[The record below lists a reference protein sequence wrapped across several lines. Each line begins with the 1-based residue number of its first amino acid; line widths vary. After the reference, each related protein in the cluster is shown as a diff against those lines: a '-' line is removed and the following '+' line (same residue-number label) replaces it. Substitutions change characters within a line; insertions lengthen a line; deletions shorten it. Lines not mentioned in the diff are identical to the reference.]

1 MPPAAAVSPLWRPD
15 EPVSKDTG
23 KDAVGAQ
30 HIEQAED
37 DSTLKTVDEIL
48 RRRART
54 NPDLPVVSYPSSG
67 IEYVDYTFQQ
77 LDVFAYR
84 VGKQLQAVI
93 PSRASSEE
101 KRTVV
106 AMLGPSN
113 LEYLV
118 TMMGLFKLGHTVLF
132 LSTRI
137 SVPAIESL
145 ITSTG
150 ATYLIAD
157 PRYLDASLATKAQ
170 VPGLQVLDMPTRT
183 NFEFPIDAVG
193 DTQLDAALDPSVETN
208 QIVYIIHSSGSTGL
222 PKAIYQKQNA
232 ALSNFSGNMNM
243 KAFITLP
250 LYHNHGICNLYRAV
264 WSKKA
269 IHLYNADLP
278 LTCNH
283 LIKTFQA
290 HDFEI
295 FYGVPYALKLLAEA
309 DDGLSLLAQLKI
321 VMYGGSACPDDLG
334 DLLVE
339 NGVNLVG
346 HYGATEVGQLMTS
359 FRGPGDK
366 AWNYVREH
374 DKLKPYLRWIPQ
386 GPNLYE
392 CCVLP
397 GWPAKTSTNMDD
409 GSYRTKDLFEPH
421 PSVAGAWKYI
431 ARQDDTIVLV
441 NGEKCNPVVTE
452 GKIRSS
458 KLVTEA
464 VVFGAQQP
472 YLGVL
477 VVPSPA
483 AALGKSPAE
492 ILDLVWPVVEASQE
506 SNDAFAKLSREM
518 VVVLPYD
525 VDYPRTDKG
534 SLIRQAFYKVFAKEI
549 ELAYEISSS
558 TNENAQE
565 YSKSELRDFLRG
577 MVTKALPQGSTFTD
591 ETDFFSL
598 GLDSLQSIQIRAEIL
613 RSVRTANKLTQ
624 NVVFDHP
631 SIDRLAAYLSG
642 SSTQTSVEDE
652 IASLVEKYSKF
663 SAPKSKPGRFVAVTG
678 STGSLGAHIVA
689 QLVQDPSI
697 DRIYCFVRAKDES
710 SAAKR
715 TAESLILRKLYH
727 SLPLQLRRKVI
738 SLPVDLS
745 KPDLGLPEQTY
756 REITSSLRTVIHAAW
771 SVNFNIRLSS
781 FEKDNIAGVRH
792 LIDLCQSA
800 GSGASFNF
808 CSSVSTVARHPDEA
822 GPVPESLPDAKWAQ
836 GMGYAQ
842 SKCVAEAVCARAA
855 ERAGIP
861 VRVLRIGQIVADTAH
876 GVWNATEAVPLML
889 QSALTIGALPRLSE
903 TPSWLPVDTVA
914 KGVAEIALSDAS
926 DASAGGAV
934 FANVVNHRTFSWTN
948 DLLPALR
955 AAGLDFEE
963 VEPKE
968 WVKRLR
974 ESNPDPVVNPPI
986 KLVDFFAS
994 KYDRGDFSPSKQY
1007 VTDTARSL
1015 SQTLENAPLLDSDFA
1030 KKFVDQFC
1038 RTSWEPSTAPKDTEP
1053 ASPAKR
1059 VIIVTGPCGSGK
1071 TTLATALASETV
1083 NAPFIEGD
1091 SLHSKDAV
1099 DRMHAGQALS
1109 DEHRKPWLARLVRR
1123 TEEELFELGYD
1134 TVVASC
1140 SGLKRSYRDR
1150 IREIGAGGRAKVVFL
1165 DLQCAPETLIARLEG
1180 RKGHYMKAEMVE
1192 SQLAAQESV
1201 AVDEADVFPIDA
1213 EGGLGAILKEATW
1226 ALERIS

>member
-1 MPPAAAVSPLWRPD
+1 MPPAAAVSSMWRTD
-15 EPVSKDTG
+15 GPVSKGTEKDT
-23 KDAVGAQ
+23 VGVQ
-30 HIEQAED
+30 HIEQTED
-37 DSTLKTVDEIL
+37 DSTLKTVDECL

-54 NPDLPVVSYPSSG
+54 DPDLPVVSYPSSG

-84 VGKQLQAVI
+84 VGKQLQAAI
-93 PSRASSEE
+93 PSRTSSAE

-118 TMMGLFKLGHTVLF
+118 TMMGLLKLGHTVLF

-145 ITSTG
+145 IKSTG
-150 ATYLIAD
+150 AAYLIAD
-157 PRYLDASLATKAQ
+157 PRYLEASLATKEL
-170 VPGLQVLDMPTRT
+170 VPELQVLEMPTRS

-193 DTQLDAALDPSVETN
+193 DTQLDAALDPSIEIN

-222 PKAIYQKQNA
+222 PKAIYQKQHA

-250 LYHNHGICNLYRAV
+250 LYHNHGICNLYRAI

-278 LTCNH
+278 LTCNY
-283 LIKTFQA
+283 LIKILKA

-309 DDGLSLLAQLKI
+309 DDGLALLAQLKI

-334 DLLVE
+334 DILVE
-339 NGVNLVG
+339 HGVNLVS

-359 FRGPGDK
+359 FRQPGDK

-386 GPNLYE
+386 GPNLFE

-397 GWPAKTSTNMDD
+397 GWPAKTSTNMED

-421 PSVAGAWKYI
+421 PSIPGAWKYI

-441 NGEKCNPVVTE
+441 NGEKFNPVVTE

-458 KLVTEA
+458 KLITEA
-464 VVFGAQQP
+464 VLFGAQQP

-477 VVPSPA
+477 IVPSPA
-483 AALGKSPAE
+483 AAAGKSPAE
-492 ILDLVWPVVEASQE
+492 ILDIVWPVVEAAQE
-506 SNDAFAKLSREM
+506 SNDAFAKLSKEM
-518 VVVLPYD
+518 LVILPYD

-534 SLIRQAFYKVFAKEI
+534 SLIRQAFYKAFAKEI

-558 TNENAQE
+558 TNENARE
-565 YSKSELRDFLRG
+565 YSESELREFLRG
-577 MVTKALPQGSTFTD
+577 LVTKALSHGTNFAD
-591 ETDFFSL
+591 DTDFFSL

-613 RSVRTANKLTQ
+613 RSVKTASKLTQ

-631 SIDRLAAYLSG
+631 SIDRLTAYLSG
-642 SSTQTSVEDE
+642 ASTQTSIEDE
-652 IASLVEKYSKF
+652 IASLVEKYSSF
-663 SAPKSKPGRFVAVTG
+663 SKPQAKQGRFVAITG

-697 DRIYCFVRAKDES
+697 ERIYCFVRAQDDAG
-710 SAAKR
+710 AAKR
-715 TAESLILRKLYH
+715 TAESLISRKLYH
-727 SLPLQLRRKVI
+727 NLPLQLRKKVI

-745 KPDLGLPEQTY
+745 KTDLGLPEPTY

-792 LIDLCQSA
+792 LIDLCQS
-800 GSGASFNF
+800 GGASFNF
-808 CSSVSTVARHPDEA
+808 CSSVSTVSRHPDEQ
-822 GPVPESLPDAKWAQ
+822 GPVPESLPDARWAQ

-842 SKCVAEAVCARAA
+842 SKSAAEAICARAA
-855 ERAGIP
+855 SQAGIP
-861 VRVLRIGQIVADTAH
+861 VRVLRIGQIVADTTH

-914 KGVAEIALSDAS
+914 KGVAEISLSDA
-926 DASAGGAV
+926 DTSAKAAV

-955 AAGLDFEE
+955 SAGLDFEE

-974 ESNPDPVVNPPI
+974 ESNPDPVANPPI

-994 KYDRGDFSPSKQY
+994 KYDRDEFAPSKQY

-1015 SQTLENAPLLDSDFA
+1015 SQTLDNAPLLNSDFA

-1038 RTSWEPSTAPKDTEP
+1038 RTSWKSSTASKD
-1053 ASPAKR
+1053 AKAGSPAKR
-1059 VIIVTGPCGSGK
+1059 VVIVTGPCGSGK
-1071 TTLATALASETV
+1071 TTLATALANETL
-1083 NAPFIEGD
+1083 NTPFIEGD

-1109 DEHRKPWLARLVRR
+1109 DEHRKPWLDRLVRR
-1123 TEEELFELGYD
+1123 AEEELFDLGYE
-1134 TVVASC
+1134 TVLVSC
-1140 SGLKRSYRDR
+1140 SGLKRSYRDQ
-1150 IREIGAGGRAKVVFL
+1150 IRQIGSGGRAKVVFL
-1165 DLQCAPETLIARLEG
+1165 DLQCAPETLIARLQG

-1192 SQLAAQESV
+1192 SQLADQENV
-1201 AVDEADVFPIDA
+1201 AVDEVDVFPIDA
-1213 EGGLGAILKEATW
+1213 EGGLEGILQEATW